1 MRPDISDLTPRDSFS
16 PVALLAPMVKMEDFT
31 PHSSFI
37 DRSEANIFDPPT
49 QAQKD
54 QSAAWR
60 FMSML
65 VFFFGISPSVFIF
78 YSAS

>member
-1 MRPDISDLTPRDSFS
+1 
-16 PVALLAPMVKMEDFT
+16 MEDFT
-31 PHSSFI
+31 PHSPFI